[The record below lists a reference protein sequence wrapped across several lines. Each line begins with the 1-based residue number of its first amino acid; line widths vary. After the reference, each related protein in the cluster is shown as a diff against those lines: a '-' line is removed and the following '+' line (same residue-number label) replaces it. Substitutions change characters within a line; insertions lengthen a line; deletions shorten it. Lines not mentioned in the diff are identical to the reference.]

1 MKTVTRVWEFKSPLA
16 LLTDTMSRPPLNP
29 AKTTA
34 GIAVDPQTLERV
46 IPESKRP
53 DGTYVSSL
61 SLDFSI
67 PSVYLPRSSRPS
79 TQCQETDQDPTWIY
93 SSGRCQPFSW
103 HKAVTDGRQY
113 SAQGTYHRMG
123 TSI

>member
-1 MKTVTRVWEFKSPLA
+1 
-16 LLTDTMSRPPLNP
+16 MSRPPLNP
-29 AKTTA
+29 EKSAA

-79 TQCQETDQDPTWIY
+79 TQFQETDQDPAWLY
-93 SSGRCQPFSW
+93 SSGRCSPFSW
-103 HKAVTDGRQY
+103 HKAGTDGRQC
-113 SAQGTYHRMG
+113 SAQRTYRRRG
-123 TSI
+123 TSH